1 MEQTRYL
8 VDTNAV
14 IDYLGNKLPSSGME
28 LMNSIV
34 DSSLCISVI
43 SKIEILGFNAPNPHY
58 QMLEEFVN
66 DSTILSLNEDIVN
79 LTIHIRKNSTIKIPD
94 AIIAATAISTIST
107 LVTRNVSDFKR
118 VKGLNLVN
126 PHSL

>member
-28 LMNSIV
+28 FMNSLV
-34 DSSLCISVI
+34 DSNLYISVI
-43 SKIEILGFNAPNPHY
+43 SKIELLGFNAPNPHY
-58 QMLEEFVN
+58 QVLEEFVS
-66 DSTILSLNEDIVN
+66 DATILNLSDDVIS
-79 LTIHIRKNSTIKIPD
+79 LTINIRKKNKIKIPD
-94 AIIAATAISTIST
+94 AIIAATAISTNST
-107 LVTRNVSDFKR
+107 LVTRNISDFNR
-118 VKGLNLVN
+118 VDGLSLVN

>member
-28 LMNSIV
+28 FMNSLV
-34 DSSLCISVI
+34 DSSLYISVI
-43 SKIEILGFNAPNPHY
+43 SKIELLGFNAPNPHY
-58 QMLEEFVN
+58 QVLEEFVS
-66 DSTILSLNEDIVN
+66 DATILNLSDDVIS
-79 LTIHIRKNSTIKIPD
+79 LTINIRKKNKIKIPD
-94 AIIAATAISTIST
+94 AIIAATAISTNST
-107 LVTRNVSDFKR
+107 LVTRNISDFNR
-118 VKGLNLVN
+118 VDGLSLVN

>member
-14 IDYLGNKLPSSGME
+14 IDYLGNKLPPSGME
-28 LMNSIV
+28 FMNSLV
-34 DSSLCISVI
+34 DSSLYISLI

-58 QMLEEFVN
+58 QVLEEFVS
-66 DSTILSLNEDIVN
+66 DSTILNLSDDVIS
-79 LTIHIRKNSTIKIPD
+79 LTINIRKKNKIKIPD
-94 AIIAATAISTIST
+94 VIIAATAISTNCT
-107 LVTRNVSDFKR
+107 LVTRNVSDFER
-118 VKGLNLVN
+118 VEGLSLIN